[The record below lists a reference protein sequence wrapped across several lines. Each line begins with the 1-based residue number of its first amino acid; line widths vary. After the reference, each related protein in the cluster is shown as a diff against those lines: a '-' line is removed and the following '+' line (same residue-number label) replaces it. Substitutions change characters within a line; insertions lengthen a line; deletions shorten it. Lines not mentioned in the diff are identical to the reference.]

1 MNHKSKAYK
10 KYIFYP
16 IIVIKSHVIL
26 NRPTFLIDIIAASAD
41 LIPVCREWKLKM
53 YFPLHTLSR
62 KKKHQNA
69 LRMCCCL
76 TINQKPKITTVKKK
90 LKIRKVKKE
99 QSTEQFKISKIKNQ
113 ALSKSRTETSPPP
126 KKTDIVLLTFFD
138 SECFETCKKLNSN
151 TNDRF

>member
-62 KKKHQNA
+62 KKN
-69 LRMCCCL
+69 
-76 TINQKPKITTVKKK
+76 
-90 LKIRKVKKE
+90 
-99 QSTEQFKISKIKNQ
+99 IKMH
-113 ALSKSRTETSPPP
+113 
-126 KKTDIVLLTFFD
+126 
-138 SECFETCKKLNSN
+138 
-151 TNDRF
+151 